1 MNASLLLQ
9 THTHTCDT
17 MTNARLAFLLATV
30 VRRLAC
36 HVVRNSDGNHKEK
49 LGRGRLE
56 PEVMFE
62 AVNNV
67 ATTTSHLLAVA
78 LQRQDESHV

>member
-1 MNASLLLQ
+1 MRRFYCKHA
-9 THTHTCDT
+9 HTWHTKS
-17 MTNARLAFLLATV
+17 NARLAFLLATV
-30 VRRLAC
+30 VRRLAY

-78 LQRQDESHV
+78 LQRQDESRV